1 MVHPTLR
8 RCLFWA
14 HLATGVIAGLVIL
27 ILAVTGILMSFETQ
41 VIGRA
46 ESKIV
51 TSKAPVSGTP
61 AGPEELVEA
70 YKASGL
76 PGRPTT
82 LVISSDPEDPAIFQ
96 AGREGRQL
104 FHPTTKESLGK
115 GAEGTRRF
123 FQIAVSLHRWLTWPA
138 QRAEGQGQQG
148 QGGPG
153 REGMGMAQRGEGGQG
168 QGPQAQAPGGARGE
182 SGQSRPPG
190 AQGESPGEGRNQPL
204 TWRNVGGQITMAS
217 TLVFGFLLVSGLV
230 LWIPRKFSKK
240 AFKAVMVPQTRL
252 KGRARDWNWHNLAGF
267 WAAPLLLLVIV
278 TGTIMGYPWANRLM
292 FKAVGEEPP
301 VRQGPGGGEG
311 GGGAR
316 EGAGQG
322 EGRPPS
328 EGGGERRR
336 FRGEGGEQAQGEGG
350 ERRER
355 GPRPEGAQIAG
366 GDNAGAEGGERRR
379 PRGEGDEQ
387 AQGEGGERRERGPR
401 PEGAQAAGGGNAG
414 ADGGERRRPRGEGA
428 EGGGMAMGGERRGR
442 GGQQDTRP
450 IVATGLNQALA
461 AAKQDLPAWET
472 ITLDLPGDT
481 TKPVTATVTDA
492 GRGRPDRRVKLTI
505 DRETMAVTARENSFE
520 KLTTGGKM
528 RQFVRWLHTGE
539 AGGAFGQF
547 LAALGCVSAV
557 VLVYTG
563 FALAWR
569 RLAGM
574 IKNKRAKKKES
585 AA

>member
-41 VIGRA
+41 ITGRA

-51 TSKAPVSGTP
+51 TAKAPATGTP
-61 AGPEELVEA
+61 AGPEELIEA

-82 LVISSDPEDPAIFQ
+82 LQLSSDPEDPAIFQ
-96 AGREGRQL
+96 TGREGRQL
-104 FHPTTKESLGK
+104 FHPVTKESLGK

-123 FQIAVSLHRWLTWPA
+123 FQVVVSIHRWLTWPA
-138 QRAEGQGQQG
+138 QRGEGQGPGQQG
-148 QGGPG
+148 QGQGQGPG
-153 REGMGMAQRGEGGQG
+153 REGMGMDQRGEGQGPGPQG
-168 QGPQAQAPGGARGE
+168 QAPPRGE
-182 SGQSRPPG
+182 TEG
-190 AQGESPGEGRNQPL
+190 PGEGRNQPL

-267 WAAPLLLLVIV
+267 WAAPLLLVVIL

-322 EGRPPS
+322 EGR
-328 EGGGERRR
+328 
-336 FRGEGGEQAQGEGG
+336 QQ
-350 ERRER
+350 
-355 GPRPEGAQIAG
+355 
-366 GDNAGAEGGERRR
+366 AEGGERRR
-379 PRGEGDEQ
+379 PRGEG
-387 AQGEGGERRERGPR
+387 G
-401 PEGAQAAGGGNAG
+401 
-414 ADGGERRRPRGEGA
+414 
-428 EGGGMAMGGERRGR
+428 EGGGMAMGGEGGGGRRGR

-450 IVATGLNQALA
+450 IVATGLNQALV
-461 AAKQDLPAWET
+461 AAKKDLPAWET
-472 ITLDLPGDT
+472 ISLDLPGDD
-481 TKPVTATVTDA
+481 TKPITATVTDA

-505 DRETMAVTARENSFE
+505 DRETMSVTARENSFE

-539 AGGAFGQF
+539 AGGAFGQS
-547 LAALGCVSAV
+547 LAALGCLSAV

>member
-1 MVHPTLR
+1 M
-8 RCLFWA
+8 
-14 HLATGVIAGLVIL
+14 
-27 ILAVTGILMSFETQ
+27 
-41 VIGRA
+41 
-46 ESKIV
+46 
-51 TSKAPVSGTP
+51 
-61 AGPEELVEA
+61 
-70 YKASGL
+70 
-76 PGRPTT
+76 
-82 LVISSDPEDPAIFQ
+82 
-96 AGREGRQL
+96 
-104 FHPTTKESLGK
+104 FHPVTKESLGK

-123 FQIAVSLHRWLTWPA
+123 FQIAVSIHRWLTWPA
-138 QRAEGQGQQG
+138 QRGEGQGQG
-148 QGGPG
+148 SG
-153 REGMGMAQRGEGGQG
+153 REGMAQRSEGQD
-168 QGPQAQAPGGARGE
+168 QGPQAQGAGRGEGGEGRPGG
-182 SGQSRPPG
+182 
-190 AQGESPGEGRNQPL
+190 QGEGPGQGEGRNQPL

-240 AFKAVMVPQTRL
+240 AFKAVTLPQTRL

-267 WAAPLLLLVIV
+267 WAAPLLLLVIL

-322 EGRPPS
+322 EGRQQS
-328 EGGGERRR
+328 EGGERRR
-336 FRGEGGEQAQGEGG
+336 FRSEGGEQAQGEGG

-355 GPRPEGAQIAG
+355 SPRPEGAQTAG

-379 PRGEGDEQ
+379 PRGEGGEQ
-387 AQGEGGERRERGPR
+387 AQSEGGERRERGPR
-401 PEGAQAAGGGNAG
+401 PEGAQTAGGDNVG
-414 ADGGERRRPRGEGA
+414 AEGGERRRPRGEGGEQA
-428 EGGGMAMGGERRGR
+428 QGEGGERRRFRGGEGGEGAGMAMGGERRGGR
-442 GGQQDTRP
+442 GGQQETRP
-450 IVATGLNQALA
+450 IVATGLNQALV
-461 AAKQDLPAWET
+461 AAKQDQPAWET

-481 TKPVTATVTDA
+481 TKPITATVTDA

-505 DRETMAVTARENSFE
+505 DRETMAVTARENSFD

-539 AGGAFGQF
+539 AGGPFGQF
-547 LAALGCVSAV
+547 LAALGCLSAV

-574 IKNKRAKKKES
+574 IRNKRTKKAEP